1 VTQDTERDKSETTD
15 LVDVAEKTARA
26 VSRESNGRPPNEPSS
41 ARRPHRSRL
50 PRTLLTVLLLA
61 LLMVLVPAFVA
72 RVYAIPSG
80 SMETTLHGCTG
91 CTNDRVLVDKVTY
104 RFSQPHQGSVVVFVL
119 PDSWH
124 NSELTQ
130 APRPTSGVGRGIQS
144 ISELIGLQGVGQ
156 TDLIKRVIA
165 VGGQTVSC
173 CDSRNRVLVDGKPI
187 DEPYVYF
194 APDFGPARQSPFA
207 PVRVPPGDIWVM
219 GDSRNNS
226 VDSRAPGDGPVP
238 LSNVIGKARLIVYP
252 FARFT
257 AIGSGTSHP
266 AG

>member
-1 VTQDTERDKSETTD
+1 MQDTGQDKSETTD
-15 LVDVAEKTARA
+15 LVDVAEEAARA
-26 VSRESNGRPPNEPSS
+26 ASREAKESPAKEPSS
-41 ARRPHRSRL
+41 ARRPRRSRL
-50 PRTLLTVLLLA
+50 ARGLLTVLPLA
-61 LLMVLVPAFVA
+61 LLVVLVPAFVA

-104 RFSQPHQGSVVVFVL
+104 RFSQPTRGSVVVFVL

-130 APRPTSGVGRGIQS
+130 APRPTSALGRGIQS

-194 APDFGPARQSPFA
+194 APGFGPARQSPFA
-207 PVRVPPGDIWVM
+207 PVHVPPGDIWVM

-252 FARFT
+252 FDRFT
-257 AIGSGTSHP
+257 SLGSGAGQP

>member
-1 VTQDTERDKSETTD
+1 MAQETGHDESRIPD
-15 LVDVAEKTARA
+15 LVDVADETARSVNA
-26 VSRESNGRPPNEPSS
+26 S
-41 ARRPHRSRL
+41 AGGPAKDRRPGSGLLRSL
-50 PRTLLTVLLLA
+50 PTIVVLVLLV
-61 LLMVLVPAFVA
+61 VLVPAFVA

-91 CTNDRVLVDKVTY
+91 CTNDRVLVDKVSY
-104 RFSQPHQGSVVVFVL
+104 RFTHPAPGDIVVFIR

-124 NSELTQ
+124 NSELED
-130 APRPTSGVGRGIQS
+130 APLPTSSIGRAVQS
-144 ISELIGLQGVGQ
+144 IGNLLGLQGVGQ

-173 CDSRNRVLVDGKPI
+173 CDSRNRVVVDGHPL

-194 APDFGPARQSPFA
+194 APGFGPAQQTPFA
-207 PVRVPPGDIWVM
+207 PVKVPDGNVWAM

-238 LSNVIGKARLIVYP
+238 LANILGRARLIVYP
-252 FARFT
+252 FSRFKLLGT
-257 AIGSGTSHP
+257 GTSQP
-266 AG
+266 SVTQ